1 MTIPTSSAGAE
12 ALTGR
17 KILVVEDEMLIAMLL
32 GDLLADMGCQVLG
45 PVSSV
50 PQALELTARE
60 KPDAAVLDVNLGSE
74 RVYPVADALTQ
85 AAVPF
90 VFVTGYGQAG
100 LAEAYG
106 DHATIMKPFDPETFG
121 GELAEGLL
129 KAQGKL

>member
-1 MTIPTSSAGAE
+1 MTDPTTAQ

-17 KILVVEDEMLIAMLL
+17 RILVVEDEMLIAMLL
-32 GDLLADMGCQVLG
+32 EDLLEDLGCQVLG
-45 PVSSV
+45 PVSNV
-50 PQALELTARE
+50 PQALELTAKER
-60 KPDAAVLDVNLGSE
+60 PDAAVLDVNLGAE

-106 DHATIMKPFDPETFG
+106 GHATIMKPFDPETFG
-121 GELAEGLL
+121 PELAEGLRQAEGNG
-129 KAQGKL
+129 KA